1 MYMDYLFYNIFF
13 FYFLTYILN
22 EKRIQLQYWN
32 YFIFIQNYLYGHL
45 IETMK
50 NFMSNWETVFYFLF
64 SRNVVEKTSMEL
76 FKKKKKQI
84 NKDRKM

>member
-76 FKKKKKQI
+76 FKKKK
-84 NKDRKM
+84 NK